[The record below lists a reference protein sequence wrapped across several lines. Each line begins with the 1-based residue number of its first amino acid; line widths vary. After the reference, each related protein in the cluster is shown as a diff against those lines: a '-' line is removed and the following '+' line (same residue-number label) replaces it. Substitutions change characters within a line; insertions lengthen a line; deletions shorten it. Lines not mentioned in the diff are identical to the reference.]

1 VLNHLI
7 VLVITSLKTT
17 MVRFPIATWA
27 LVGMSAFVIKAGAIS
42 SFHRKY
48 YTQHEMERK
57 KELITL

>member
-1 VLNHLI
+1 
-7 VLVITSLKTT
+7 VITSLKTT